1 MSKYLCVSALA
12 LVLMAG
18 PAAAETLTEVDG
30 AAPNNGAFHAM
41 SDWYGMADG
50 APLAVGSRIAGDV
63 PIYAA
68 VDGHVYHID
77 SNHRVLAVVR

>member
-18 PAAAETLTEVDG
+18 PTAAETLTGADR
-30 AAPNNGAFHAM
+30 AAPNGAFHAM
-41 SDWYGMADG
+41 SDWYGMADD
-50 APLAVGSRIAGDV
+50 ATLAVGSRIAGDV

-68 VDGHVYHID
+68 VDGHLYQID